1 MRKWAPSLDV
11 VKTSSIL
18 LTPYGQVLDARHVPG
33 PRPPALPGAAG
44 ADGAAPVLRPGLR
57 HILHCTNIYREYN
70 YLY

>member
-1 MRKWAPSLDV
+1 M
-11 VKTSSIL
+11 
-18 LTPYGQVLDARHVPG
+18 PG